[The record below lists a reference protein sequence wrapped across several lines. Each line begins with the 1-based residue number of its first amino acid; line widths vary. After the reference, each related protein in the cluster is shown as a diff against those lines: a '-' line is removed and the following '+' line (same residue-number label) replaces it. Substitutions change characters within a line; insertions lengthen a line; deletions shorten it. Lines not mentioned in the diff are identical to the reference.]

1 MFNLIKM
8 DLRRLTRTKSFW
20 IMIAVVVLMSAMSVY
35 MTDVTRNLQQD
46 YYAESGGFFVAV
58 EAQSEWAGKI
68 DFSKLISIDT
78 TGMTLALLCAIFV
91 PLFVNAEQKN
101 GYIKNIAG
109 QLPNRSAL
117 VLSKLVAVAVQVLVI
132 FATYILSMAIL
143 GKIFWGADLGL
154 ESVGGF
160 AKMVS
165 LHYLLHVSF
174 ATVIMALTI
183 FLRGSGLAMT
193 YGILASSTMTS
204 LVYVLV
210 DTLLHKCGISDKFSV
225 GNYAIENC
233 IGIVSPDLAGKD
245 LARVLVVGIAF
256 LVAFAAAAMAVMQ
269 KRDVK

>member
-20 IMIAVVVLMSAMSVY
+20 IMIAVAVLLAGFSVY
-35 MTDVTRNLQQD
+35 MTDYTRELQQD
-46 YYAESGGFFVAV
+46 IYAESGGVFFSV
-58 EAQSEWAGKI
+58 ESQPWLVGKLNFTDLVNIDAAGL
-68 DFSKLISIDT
+68 SLT
-78 TGMTLALLCAIFV
+78 LLCAIFV

-204 LVYVLV
+204 LVYALV

-245 LARVLVVGIAF
+245 LARVLVVGITF